1 MRWILAAI
9 ALLIA
14 GIALQLGLLVFAM
27 YVLLGAIVLS
37 RFLAQQWVECLR
49 VERSLNRTTAEI
61 GEKVAVAVDIENSS
75 SIPVPW
81 LLLED
86 ALPNEALAQRPPR
99 LKLEGRRL
107 GLLQLGGKAKK
118 SLLYQLNFAMRGYY
132 QIGPLLLETGDLFGL
147 HRRFKIVSEPK
158 YVLVYPKVIPL
169 VGYDLTS
176 RRPIGEIRMSH
187 RLFEDP
193 TRLAGVRE
201 YQRGDSFNRIH
212 WKATARTGKLHSR
225 VYDASCVA
233 GMTLVLDFHLAMYP
247 PQGEPFRSE
256 LAITTVASL
265 ANAICQMGQQIGFIS
280 NGRDAADR
288 IREEGFRQEFRTR
301 DAAKQGFGDQSAST
315 RLRPVVIETRRGP
328 EQFQQI
334 REQLARLEL
343 TDGLSFPELI
353 AETSSRMPRDATVVA
368 VLGDVTTET
377 AIALGNLRRNG
388 FAVTAIV
395 VLFQQEG
402 QPSNESDMRFRD
414 ADGMLDKIGRLVA
427 EGLDVRHIDN
437 EIAISQLCS
446 RQLVGR

>member
-1 MRWILAAI
+1 MRWILGAI
-9 ALLIA
+9 ALLLA

-27 YVLLGAIVLS
+27 YALLGVILMS
-37 RFLAQQWVECLR
+37 RYLAKQWIECLK
-49 VERSLNRTTAEI
+49 VERSVNRTTAEI
-61 GEKVAVAVDIENSS
+61 GDKVAVAVDLENQS

-86 ALPNEALAQRPPR
+86 ALPEEALTQRPPR
-99 LKLEGRRL
+99 LKLEGRRIA
-107 GLLQLGGKAKK
+107 LLQVGGKSRK
-118 SLLYQLNFAMRGYY
+118 SLLYRLNFAMRGYY
-132 QIGPLLLETGDLFGL
+132 QIGPLLMETGDLFGL

-233 GMTLVLDFHLAMYP
+233 GMTLVLDFHRDMYP
-247 PQGEPFRSE
+247 ARGEPHRSE

-265 ANAICQMGQQIGFIS
+265 ANAICQMGQQVGFIS
-280 NGRDAADR
+280 NGRDAAER
-288 IREEGFRQEFRTR
+288 IREEGHRQEFRTR
-301 DAAKQGFGDQSAST
+301 EAAKVGFGELAEST
-315 RLRPVVIETRRGP
+315 RLRPIVIETRRGP

-343 TDGLSFPELI
+343 TDGLSFPELV

-377 AIALGNLRRNG
+377 AIMLGNLRRNG

-395 VLFQQEG
+395 VLFTEEG
-402 QPSNESDMRFRD
+402 LRSEEGGMRFRD
-414 ADGMLDKIGRLVA
+414 ADGMLDKIGRLIA
-427 EGLDVRHIDN
+427 EGIDVRHIDN
-437 EIAISQLCS
+437 ELAISQLCS
-446 RQLVGR
+446 RQLIGR